1 MAVAPNMA
9 IDVEIWK
16 FLSILEFSSGMVKL
30 TKYICVQFFPVIQ
43 KLPVI
48 WSNAIPFNTSSVPFP

>member
-43 KLPVI
+43 KLPEI
-48 WSNAIPFNTSSVPFP
+48 